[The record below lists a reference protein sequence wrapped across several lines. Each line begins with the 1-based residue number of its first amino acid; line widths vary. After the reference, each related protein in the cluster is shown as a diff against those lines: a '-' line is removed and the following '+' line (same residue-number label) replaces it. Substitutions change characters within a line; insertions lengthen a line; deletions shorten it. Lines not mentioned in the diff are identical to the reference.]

1 MKKFAILFFVFLL
14 AGMIAQSQRIYIR
27 GGLGAAVSTSA
38 SYVNEYSYGD
48 PYGSISTVTSKK
60 RGIGTGLPFMMA
72 AGYNL
77 TDNFSLEL
85 GIDYFYGFS
94 IKNSAVYLP
103 YVSEVKYYGQML
115 SIVPA
120 FVMSLPLGKFKPYA
134 RLGLKLGI
142 LNRVIS
148 EGHRVTGSPEKSAYM
163 FEVNDKA
170 REYGGI
176 AIGVQAAMGT
186 EFLLSKLISLFC
198 EIQVDGISYA
208 PKHGKY
214 VEYLE
219 NGVDVLDE
227 RTVKKN
233 KWNYL
238 KEVDHTKTIPD
249 DQPNE
254 YNKVNEH
261 FSNVGLVIG
270 VKITL

>member
-1 MKKFAILFFVFLL
+1 MKKFAILFFGFLL
-14 AGMIAQSQRIYIR
+14 IGMIAQSQRVYIR

-38 SYVNEYSYGD
+38 NYVDDYFFSDSYGD
-48 PYGSISTVTSKK
+48 LSLVTSNK
-60 RGIGTGLPFMMA
+60 RGIGTGLPFIIA

-94 IKNSAVYLP
+94 IKNKI
-103 YVSEVKYYGQML
+103 VSSYFNSDEKEYGQML

-120 FVMSLPLGKFKPYA
+120 FVMSLPLDKFKPYA

-142 LNRVIS
+142 LNSVVS
-148 EGHRVTGSPEKSAYM
+148 KGHMVDIYPEKSTTAVTIDY
-163 FEVNDKA
+163 KKK
-170 REYGGI
+170 EYGGI
-176 AIGVQAAMGT
+176 AIGVQAAIGT
-186 EFLLSKLISLFC
+186 DFILSKLISLFC

-219 NGVDVLDE
+219 NGVDILDK
-227 RTVKKN
+227 RTVKQN

-238 KEVDHTKTIPD
+238 KEVDHINTVPD

-254 YNKVNEH
+254 ELKINEQ
-261 FSNVGLVIG
+261 FGNVGLVIG
-270 VKITL
+270 VKITI

>member
-1 MKKFAILFFVFLL
+1 MKKFAILFFGFLL
-14 AGMIAQSQRIYIR
+14 IGMIAQSQRVYIR

-38 SYVNEYSYGD
+38 SYVNDYFSND
-48 PYGSISTVTSKK
+48 PYASISLVTSNK
-60 RGIGTGLPFMMA
+60 RGIGTGLPFIIA

-94 IKNSAVYLP
+94 IQYKV
-103 YVSEVKYYGQML
+103 VSPHYNTDAKEYGQML

-120 FVMSLPLGKFKPYA
+120 FVMSLPIGKFKPYA

-142 LNRVIS
+142 LNRAIAK
-148 EGHRVTGSPEKSAYM
+148 GHRGDDYPGKSAAATNIDYIM
-163 FEVNDKA
+163 

-176 AIGVQAAMGT
+176 AIGVQAAIGT
-186 EFLLSKLISLFC
+186 DFVLSKLISLFC

-214 VEYLE
+214 VEYIQD
-219 NGVDVLDE
+219 GIDILDK
-227 RTVKKN
+227 RTVKEN

-238 KEVDHTKTIPD
+238 KEVDHSKTIPD

-261 FSNVGLVIG
+261 FGNVGLVIG
-270 VKITL
+270 VKITI